1 MGDGYCS
8 CTCLYLSTDPV
19 KVGNSELYINV
30 PLRIVMMR
38 ELNIKGS
45 FRVSL
50 AASRRLAFV
59 LYPSG

>member
-1 MGDGYCS
+1 
-8 CTCLYLSTDPV
+8 LSTDPV

-50 AASRRLAFV
+50 AASRRVAFV